1 MKAAIIGTGA
11 IAPIHLQGILD
22 AGGEIVALCDI
33 ERTKAEALK
42 KKFNLQAKIYSDYL
56 EMYASEE
63 IEVVHICTPHHLHAK
78 MTIAALKDNIN
89 ALVEK
94 PLCLNLEELKD
105 IKETLN
111 YSKAKLGVCFQN
123 RYLPSNIF
131 AHELLGNEEIYE
143 ARGKVIWNR
152 DQAYYAQ
159 APWRGKWETSGGGAM
174 INQAIHTLDLMLWFC
189 GMPESL
195 QGKIENHLQDIEV
208 ETRAE
213 FKMTGKYQAKFY
225 ATNDCV
231 KNYPIE
237 LEIESKNYFIKI
249 IGKEIYVNNCLQEL
263 PNPGQSR
270 GKEYW
275 GAGHQYLIKDFYD
288 SILLQKDFSIG
299 IEEAEKAL
307 KIIWALY
314 KCNGKEIR
322 INKE

>member
-33 ERTKAEALK
+33 ERPKAEALK
-42 KKFNLQAKIYSDYL
+42 KRFNLQAKIYSDYL

-63 IEVVHICTPHHLHAK
+63 IEVVHICTPHYLHAK

-94 PLCLNLEELKD
+94 PLCLSLEELKD

-131 AHELLGNEEIYE
+131 AHELLENEEIYE

-174 INQAIHTLDLMLWFC
+174 INQAIHALDLML
-189 GMPESL
+189 
-195 QGKIENHLQDIEV
+195 
-208 ETRAE
+208 
-213 FKMTGKYQAKFY
+213 
-225 ATNDCV
+225 
-231 KNYPIE
+231 
-237 LEIESKNYFIKI
+237 
-249 IGKEIYVNNCLQEL
+249 
-263 PNPGQSR
+263 
-270 GKEYW
+270 
-275 GAGHQYLIKDFYD
+275 
-288 SILLQKDFSIG
+288 
-299 IEEAEKAL
+299 
-307 KIIWALY
+307 
-314 KCNGKEIR
+314 
-322 INKE
+322 